1 MCSVMTN
8 SPNTGESRRWFNRQR
23 KLVPISAILLSA
35 SAAMSFAGQ
44 YPVSTTVTQSA
55 SVNRP
60 CTQLEQS
67 ADMTPSECGTL
78 TLATVVARVNALH
91 GDDHD
96 E

>member
-1 MCSVMTN
+1 MCSVIIH
-8 SPNTGESRRWFNRQR
+8 SPNATESRRWLNRQG

-44 YPVSTTVTQSA
+44 YPISTTVTQSA

-60 CTQLEQS
+60 CTQLELS
-67 ADMTPSECGTL
+67 ANVTPSECGTL